1 MTIRRKLT
9 LALLAIALLPVTVL
23 LVVDY
28 SVEANRQIEREGLA
42 HADAAAGASDKLD
55 RMLFERYRNLLS
67 WAGLE
72 VMDDILV
79 DDIDKRVADT
89 LRGLSTEYGVYSA
102 IYCLDGRGNVV
113 ADGSESR
120 HTANEASSPWFT
132 GVMGGERC
140 YLAADFP
147 PSGGAPLVRMAAP
160 IHSRVKVRDVIG
172 VLVVEVDPAVITA
185 VLDDLHDRL
194 VRLGHTPR
202 IRLWEA
208 AAWDALPSTGVG
220 GKSWRVLRGPDGGE
234 QVVGFARSGGFR
246 DFAGFHWAL
255 AVAEP
260 IEATLAPLQHTRHV
274 LYAVGLAAAFASLV
288 VATLL
293 SRGLARPLEVMTG
306 AARAIE
312 RSGELSATLPV
323 ATGDEIGT
331 LSLTFNRMLHRLR
344 EAQQQL
350 VQHERLT
357 AIGQVA
363 AEVAHDL
370 ATPATTI
377 ANLTRRL
384 LKGSPGGS
392 RHREQ
397 LQLVL
402 DSAVYVQGLV
412 SRLLAFA
419 RSERPEPH
427 PVRVAEIVVDAVH
440 RMGDDPRIELLLDG
454 ELPELV
460 GDATALTRLLVN
472 LLDNALEAAGPHGK
486 VRVRGYWEPATG
498 EVWIEVR
505 DNGAGIPEKIRDH
518 LFEPFVTTKG
528 QDGTGLGLA
537 IGYRIARDHGGS
549 LTLVDGSAGH
559 TTFQVRLPVPN
570 FGQMDSGGTMATG
583 AHRPVGRA

>member
-9 LALLAIALLPVTVL
+9 LALLTIAVLPVVVL
-23 LVVDY
+23 LG
-28 SVEANRQIEREGLA
+28 VEYGLEAGRQIEREGLA
-42 HADAAAGASDKLD
+42 HADAAAGAVDKLD
-55 RMLFERYRNLLS
+55 RLLFERYRNLLS

-89 LRGLSTEYGVYSA
+89 LRGLRMEYGVYSA
-102 IYCLDGRGNVV
+102 IYCLDARGNIV
-113 ADGSESR
+113 ADGSPEPHR
-120 HTANEASSPWFT
+120 HNEANAAWFT
-132 GVMGGERC
+132 GVMAGAQV
-140 YLAADFP
+140 YLAADFSP
-147 PSGGAPLVRMAAP
+147 DVAGPLVRMAAP
-160 IHSRVKVRDVIG
+160 VHSRVGLRDPIG
-172 VLVVEVDPAVITA
+172 VLVVEVDPAVIAA
-185 VLDDLHDRL
+185 VLADVHDRL

-202 IRLWEA
+202 VRLWEA
-208 AAWDALPSTGVG
+208 SSWKAPPDGAAW
-220 GKSWRVLRGPDGGE
+220 RVERGPDGGQE
-234 QVVGFARSGGFR
+234 VVGFARSGGFR
-246 DFAGFHWAL
+246 DFAGFRWVL

-260 IEATLAPLQHTRHV
+260 IEATLAPLQGTRHV
-274 LYAVGLAAAFASLV
+274 LFAVGLVAALASLGI
-288 VATLL
+288 AALL
-293 SRGLARPLEVMTG
+293 SRGLARPLEVMTR

-312 RSGELSATLPV
+312 RRGELTATLPV

-331 LSLTFNRMLHRLR
+331 LSVTFNRMLERLR
-344 EAQQQL
+344 AAQQQL

-357 AIGQVA
+357 AVGQVA

-384 LKGSPGGS
+384 LKGSPEGS

-427 PVRVAEIVVDAVH
+427 PVRVAAVVIDALRQV
-440 RMGDDPRIELLLDG
+440 GDDPRIELRTEG

-472 LLDNALEAAGPHGK
+472 LLDNALEAAGPDGQVW
-486 VRVRGYWEPATG
+486 VRTYHDRAAG
-498 EVWIEVR
+498 EVEIEVG
-505 DNGAGIPEKIRDH
+505 DNGAGIADEIHDH

-528 QDGTGLGLA
+528 QEGTGLGLA

-549 LTLVDGSAGH
+549 LTLVDGAAGH
-559 TTFQVRLPVPN
+559 TAFQVRLPVPRRPASRRKE
-570 FGQMDSGGTMATG
+570 SGATMATG
-583 AHRPVGRA
+583 VRRIGGGE

>member
-1 MTIRRKLT
+1 
-9 LALLAIALLPVTVL
+9 
-23 LVVDY
+23 
-28 SVEANRQIEREGLA
+28 
-42 HADAAAGASDKLD
+42 
-55 RMLFERYRNLLS
+55 
-67 WAGLE
+67 
-72 VMDDILV
+72 
-79 DDIDKRVADT
+79 
-89 LRGLSTEYGVYSA
+89 
-102 IYCLDGRGNVV
+102 
-113 ADGSESR
+113 
-120 HTANEASSPWFT
+120 
-132 GVMGGERC
+132 
-140 YLAADFP
+140 
-147 PSGGAPLVRMAAP
+147 
-160 IHSRVKVRDVIG
+160 
-172 VLVVEVDPAVITA
+172 
-185 VLDDLHDRL
+185 
-194 VRLGHTPR
+194 
-202 IRLWEA
+202 
-208 AAWDALPSTGVG
+208 
-220 GKSWRVLRGPDGGE
+220 
-234 QVVGFARSGGFR
+234 
-246 DFAGFHWAL
+246 
-255 AVAEP
+255 
-260 IEATLAPLQHTRHV
+260 
-274 LYAVGLAAAFASLV
+274 
-288 VATLL
+288 
-293 SRGLARPLEVMTG
+293 
-306 AARAIE
+306 
-312 RSGELSATLPV
+312 LPV

-486 VRVRGYWEPATG
+486 VWVRGYREPATG